1 MINSRHT
8 GMIIWIIKILRR
20 LHDTFYKQNVLSL
33 AFRQRVGVNGA
44 DGLQVKTIMRLR
56 LPLLREPFLCEF
68 IAGGCFLWR
77 KTEKIL
83 QIP

>member
-1 MINSRHT
+1 MVT
-8 GMIIWIIKILRR
+8 
-20 LHDTFYKQNVLSL
+20 D
-33 AFRQRVGVNGA
+33 
-44 DGLQVKTIMRLR
+44 DLQVKTIIHLR

>member
-1 MINSRHT
+1 MVP
-8 GMIIWIIKILRR
+8 
-20 LHDTFYKQNVLSL
+20 D
-33 AFRQRVGVNGA
+33 
-44 DGLQVKTIMRLR
+44 DLQVKMIMHLR

-68 IAGGCFLWR
+68 IAGGCFFAT